1 MTNLNKNNNKLLEH
15 LQSIANQI
23 QTGIYETENEDGPN
37 GFDYLEDALDIQYI
51 IDSKKNYLGARVL
64 VAFGGP
70 NIWINTKEK
79 TIEGYWWEQTEF
91 AYYTQDN
98 LDLDFCL
105 EEIYNCM

>member
-1 MTNLNKNNNKLLEH
+1 MTNLNTNNNKLLEQV
-15 LQSIANQI
+15 QSIANQI
-23 QTGIYETENEDGPN
+23 QTGSYETENEEGPN

-51 IDSKKNYLGARVL
+51 TDSKKNYLGARVL

-79 TIEGYWWEQTEF
+79 TIEGYWWGQTEF
-91 AYYTQDN
+91 SYYTEDN